1 MTAHNLQF
9 CSDRNVTIPGGALVY
24 LTDPAKIESDYPGYT
39 TAADAD
45 VEAGDLTLTFGDVTV
60 EDNDDGTVT
69 YTIQLTERADITQR
83 RTQDA
88 PIYGVG
94 ARFATVLPFD
104 AATGQVF
111 PSLTEDWTPHR
122 AYTVQMTA
130 TLDGHTYEMP
140 INRDT
145 TWQME
150 SADGDVAA
158 TEQVDDLPGYG
169 MPGLILRA
177 AYVKQQTI
185 RIKAPAAA
193 NLGLLVCTAPY
204 DGYTEGDYENTPPVQ
219 ALADTPGFAGYDKY
233 WYFNLNELTKE

>member
-1 MTAHNLQF
+1 
-9 CSDRNVTIPGGALVY
+9 
-24 LTDPAKIESDYPGYT
+24 
-39 TAADAD
+39 
-45 VEAGDLTLTFGDVTV
+45 
-60 EDNDDGTVT
+60 
-69 YTIQLTERADITQR
+69 
-83 RTQDA
+83 
-88 PIYGVG
+88 
-94 ARFATVLPFD
+94 
-104 AATGQVF
+104 
-111 PSLTEDWTPHR
+111 
-122 AYTVQMTA
+122 
-130 TLDGHTYEMP
+130 
-140 INRDT
+140 
-145 TWQME
+145 ME